1 MRENRNYRITAKK
14 HIKRNIDKIFNKC
27 EKIKYRKISFLS
39 YIKSFKSVQNYG
51 VFAYLSIILLLSLL
65 LFSGKNVQAASG
77 NIYTCKMNP
86 SYSHPVTGQVE
97 DAGGS
102 SSSTTGQG
110 MVEGAIGS
118 KGILE
123 VTDSGEYYL
132 TFQLGLMDYSS
143 KQSFGVQNINDSGW
157 NTVSATVTGNGSN
170 SSGKTAD
177 LRIQVPSEGCIVRCS
192 MYVEPMGRNVIFYFY
207 PSDYTA
213 GNSTN
218 MKAGIVT
225 QSSTSSSGTTTAQ
238 DNNAATGSSSSS
250 SGTTNNQGNSTATKS
265 QLEDEKSNTVTSNGA
280 GLSGT
285 DSSNPSSSSGI
296 TSDSSLQNSGAG
308 NATSTEDS
316 LKDTQGLSLSTASD
330 TDTSESDNS
339 FSAGIVEIILAVC
352 AGVTISGL
360 LLLFTGAYIV
370 YIFRKN
376 WKRWGA
382 GKLYLTPEEQDYND
396 ESVYMADGFG
406 KPDTDNDV
414 WDSEGVVHE
423 EFWLEPDEKSGTES
437 DITLDVKLNKHLNEE
452 DLFYEESEDQEP
464 EKNIWN
470 YEEKTSLV
478 KENDEIENDVKW
490 EGEK

>member
-1 MRENRNYRITAKK
+1 MRKKQNDRITT
-14 HIKRNIDKIFNKC
+14 
-27 EKIKYRKISFLS
+27 
-39 YIKSFKSVQNYG
+39 
-51 VFAYLSIILLLSLL
+51 YLSIILLLSLF
-65 LFSGKNVQAASG
+65 LFSGKSVQAASG
-77 NIYTCKMNP
+77 SIYTCKMNP

-143 KQSFGVQNINDSGW
+143 KQSFGVQNVNDSGW
-157 NTVSATVTGNGSN
+157 NTVSATVTGNGSD

-177 LRIQVPSEGCIVRCS
+177 MRIRVPSESCIVRCS

-225 QSSTSSSGTTTAQ
+225 QNSTSSSGTDTQGNDAAASSSSTSSGTTGNQ
-238 DNNAATGSSSSS
+238 DNNAAAQNQSETVTSNA
-250 SGTTNNQGNSTATKS
+250 GT
-265 QLEDEKSNTVTSNGA
+265 SNAGTSNGA

-285 DSSNPSSSSGI
+285 GSSDSSNSSGLN
-296 TSDSSLQNSGAG
+296 SDSSLQNNGTGSSS
-308 NATSTEDS
+308 STEDS

-330 TDTSESDNS
+330 TDTSEKDSS
-339 FSAGIVEIILAVC
+339 STTGIIEIILAVC

-360 LLLFTGAYIV
+360 ILLFTGAYIV

-382 GKLYLTPEEQDYND
+382 GKLYLSSEEQNYKEEN
-396 ESVYMADGFG
+396 VYMADGFG
-406 KPDTDNDV
+406 EPDTDNDV
-414 WDSEGVVHE
+414 WDSEGVVYE
-423 EFWLEPDEKSGTES
+423 EFWPETHTELEG
-437 DITLDVKLNKHLNEE
+437 
-452 DLFYEESEDQEP
+452 
-464 EKNIWN
+464 
-470 YEEKTSLV
+470 EEKD
-478 KENDEIENDVKW
+478 EN
-490 EGEK
+490 

>member
-1 MRENRNYRITAKK
+1 MREKQNYRIT
-14 HIKRNIDKIFNKC
+14 IKNN
-27 EKIKYRKISFLS
+27 RKIRNGRWSDGISCISYFKNFYFEKLKSYGIFICLSTILSF
-39 YIKSFKSVQNYG
+39 
-51 VFAYLSIILLLSLL
+51 SLL
-65 LFSGKNVQAASG
+65 LFFSKNVQAASG
-77 NIYTCKMNP
+77 SIYTCKMNP

-143 KQSFGVQNINDSGW
+143 KQSFSVQNINDSGW
-157 NTVSATVTGNGSN
+157 NTVSATVTGNGSD

-177 LRIQVPSEGCIVRCS
+177 MRIQVPSESCIVRCS

-225 QSSTSSSGTTTAQ
+225 QNSASSGTADAQ
-238 DNNAATGSSSSS
+238 GSNTVANSSSSS
-250 SGTTNNQGNSTATKS
+250 SESTDARETNSAAQSQSGTSASNAGN
-265 QLEDEKSNTVTSNGA
+265 
-280 GLSGT
+280 LSGT
-285 DSSNPSSSSGI
+285 GFSNSSSSSGLA
-296 TSDSSLQNSGAG
+296 SDSSLQNNGAG
-308 NATSTEDS
+308 ASSTEDS
-316 LKDTQGLSLSTASD
+316 LKNTQGLSLSTASD
-330 TDTSESDNS
+330 TDNSESANS
-339 FSAGIVEIILAVC
+339 SSTGIVEIILAVC

-360 LLLFTGAYIV
+360 ILLFIGAYIV

-382 GKLYLTPEEQDYND
+382 GKLYLTPEEQDYKEEN
-396 ESVYMADGFG
+396 VYMADGFG
-406 KPDTDNDV
+406 EPDTDDDV

-423 EFWLEPDEKSGTES
+423 ELWTESDEKSSVDS
-437 DITLDVKLNKHLNEE
+437 DVTLDAKLNGHLNKEE
-452 DLFYEESEDQEP
+452 LFYKESE
-464 EKNIWN
+464 EK
-470 YEEKTSLV
+470 EL
-478 KENDEIENDVKW
+478 ENNTAW
-490 EGEK
+490 EGEKPDEI

>member
-1 MRENRNYRITAKK
+1 MEPEVILMRKKQNDRITT
-14 HIKRNIDKIFNKC
+14 
-27 EKIKYRKISFLS
+27 
-39 YIKSFKSVQNYG
+39 
-51 VFAYLSIILLLSLL
+51 YLSIILLLSLF
-65 LFSGKNVQAASG
+65 LFSGKSVQAASG
-77 NIYTCKMNP
+77 SIYTCKMNP

-143 KQSFGVQNINDSGW
+143 KQSFGVQNVNDSGW
-157 NTVSATVTGNGSN
+157 NTVSATVTGNGSD

-177 LRIQVPSEGCIVRCS
+177 MRIRVPSESCIVRCS

-225 QSSTSSSGTTTAQ
+225 QNSTSSSGTDTQGNDAAASSSSTSSGTTGNQ
-238 DNNAATGSSSSS
+238 DNNAAAQ
-250 SGTTNNQGNSTATKS
+250 NQSETVT
-265 QLEDEKSNTVTSNGA
+265 SNAGTSNGA

-285 DSSNPSSSSGI
+285 GSSDSSNSSGLN
-296 TSDSSLQNSGAG
+296 SDSSLQNNGTGSSS
-308 NATSTEDS
+308 STEDS

-330 TDTSESDNS
+330 TDTSEKDSS
-339 FSAGIVEIILAVC
+339 STTGIIEIILAVC

-360 LLLFTGAYIV
+360 ILLFTGAYIV

-382 GKLYLTPEEQDYND
+382 GKLYLSSEEQNYKEEN
-396 ESVYMADGFG
+396 VYMADGFG
-406 KPDTDNDV
+406 EPDTDNDV
-414 WDSEGVVHE
+414 WDSEGVVYE
-423 EFWLEPDEKSGTES
+423 EFWPETHTELEG
-437 DITLDVKLNKHLNEE
+437 
-452 DLFYEESEDQEP
+452 
-464 EKNIWN
+464 
-470 YEEKTSLV
+470 EEKD
-478 KENDEIENDVKW
+478 EN
-490 EGEK
+490 

>member
-1 MRENRNYRITAKK
+1 MREKQNYRIK
-14 HIKRNIDKIFNKC
+14 
-27 EKIKYRKISFLS
+27 S
-39 YIKSFKSVQNYG
+39 YGPSIC
-51 VFAYLSIILLLSLL
+51 LSIILSFSLL
-65 LFSGKNVQAASG
+65 LFSSKNVQAASG
-77 NIYTCKMNP
+77 SIYTCKMNP
-86 SYSHPVTGQVE
+86 TYSHPVTGQVE
-97 DAGGS
+97 DSGGS

-157 NTVSATVTGNGSN
+157 NTVSATVTGNGSD

-177 LRIQVPSEGCIVRCS
+177 MRIPVSSESCIVRCS

-207 PSDYTA
+207 PSDYTE
-213 GNSTN
+213 GNSTS

-225 QSSTSSSGTTTAQ
+225 Q
-238 DNNAATGSSSSS
+238 NSSSS
-250 SGTTNNQGNSTATKS
+250 SGTADTQGSNAAANSSSSSSESTDAQGNNSAAQSQSATST
-265 QLEDEKSNTVTSNGA
+265 SNSGNSNGA

-285 DSSNPSSSSGI
+285 DSSNSSSSSGL
-296 TSDSSLQNSGAG
+296 TSGSYGLTTENNEMGNSS
-308 NATSTEDS
+308 STEDS

-330 TDTSESDNS
+330 TNPSESDGS
-339 FSAGIVEIILAVC
+339 SSIGIVEIILAVC

-360 LLLFTGAYIV
+360 ILLFTGAYIV

-382 GKLYLTPEEQDYND
+382 GKLYLTPEEQDYKEEN
-396 ESVYMADGFG
+396 VYMADGFG
-406 KPDTDNDV
+406 EPDTDDGV

-423 EFWLEPDEKSGTES
+423 EFWTEPG
-437 DITLDVKLNKHLNEE
+437 VKLSADSEGALDAKSNAHLNNEE
-452 DLFYEESEDQEP
+452 ERFFEECQEKESKKSIWDFEEESSFT
-464 EKNIWN
+464 KG
-470 YEEKTSLV
+470 Y
-478 KENDEIENDVKW
+478 DEIGNSAEL
-490 EGEK
+490 EGEGKYEN

>member
-1 MRENRNYRITAKK
+1 MEPEVVLMREKQNYRIK
-14 HIKRNIDKIFNKC
+14 
-27 EKIKYRKISFLS
+27 S
-39 YIKSFKSVQNYG
+39 YGTSIC
-51 VFAYLSIILLLSLL
+51 LSIILFFSLF
-65 LFSGKNVQAASG
+65 LFSSKNVQAASG
-77 NIYTCKMNP
+77 SIYTCKMNP
-86 SYSHPVTGQVE
+86 TYSHPVTGQVE

-143 KQSFGVQNINDSGW
+143 KQSFSVQNINDSGW
-157 NTVSATVTGNGSN
+157 NTVSATVTGNGSD

-177 LRIQVPSEGCIVRCS
+177 MRIPVPSESCIVRCS
-192 MYVEPMGRNVIFYFY
+192 MYVEPMGRNVIVYFY

-225 QSSTSSSGTTTAQ
+225 Q
-238 DNNAATGSSSSS
+238 NSSSS
-250 SGTTNNQGNSTATKS
+250 SGTAEEQGSNATANSSSSSSESMDAQGNNSAAQSQSATST
-265 QLEDEKSNTVTSNGA
+265 SNAGTSNGA
-280 GLSGT
+280 GLSETG
-285 DSSNPSSSSGI
+285 SSNSSSSSGLA
-296 TSDSSLQNSGAG
+296 SDSSLQNNEAGAS
-308 NATSTEDS
+308 STEDS

-330 TDTSESDNS
+330 TATSESDDS
-339 FSAGIVEIILAVC
+339 SSTGIVEIIFAVC

-360 LLLFTGAYIV
+360 ILLFTGAYIV

-382 GKLYLTPEEQDYND
+382 GKLYLTPEEQDYKEEN
-396 ESVYMADGFG
+396 VYMADGFG
-406 KPDTDNDV
+406 EPDTDDGV

-423 EFWLEPDEKSGTES
+423 EFWTEPG
-437 DITLDVKLNKHLNEE
+437 VKLSADSEGALDAKSNAHLNNGEE
-452 DLFYEESEDQEP
+452 RFFEECQEKESKKSIWDFEEESSFT
-464 EKNIWN
+464 KG
-470 YEEKTSLV
+470 Y
-478 KENDEIENDVKW
+478 DEIGNSAEL
-490 EGEK
+490 EGEGKYEN

>member
-1 MRENRNYRITAKK
+1 MREKQNCRITTKK
-14 HIKRNIDKIFNKC
+14 NREKRNVKC
-27 EKIKYRKISFLS
+27 IKWNNVLSRISYFQEFCF
-39 YIKSFKSVQNYG
+39 KKFKSRG
-51 VFAYLSIILLLSLL
+51 ISKCLSIILLLSLL
-65 LFSGKNVQAASG
+65 LFPIKNVQAASG
-77 NIYTCKMNP
+77 SIYTCKMNP

-143 KQSFGVQNINDSGW
+143 KQSFSVQNINDSGW
-157 NTVSATVTGNGSN
+157 NTISATVTGNGSD

-177 LRIQVPSEGCIVRCS
+177 MRIQVPSESCIVRCS

-207 PSDYTA
+207 PSDYTV

-225 QSSTSSSGTTTAQ
+225 QSSTSSSGTADAQGNSTA
-238 DNNAATGSSSSS
+238 ASSSSSS
-250 SGTTNNQGNSTATKS
+250 SGTTDNQGNNAATQS
-265 QLEDEKSNTVTSNGA
+265 QSEAAKSNARASNGA

-285 DSSNPSSSSGI
+285 DASNSSNSSGVA
-296 TSDSSLQNSGAG
+296 SDSFLQNSGAG
-308 NATSTEDS
+308 KANSTEDS

-330 TDTSESDNS
+330 TDTSEKDTSS
-339 FSAGIVEIILAVC
+339 STGIVEIILAVC

-360 LLLFTGAYIV
+360 ILLFTGAYIV

-382 GKLYLTPEEQDYND
+382 GKLYLTPEEQNYKEEN
-396 ESVYMADGFG
+396 VYMADGFG
-406 KPDTDNDV
+406 EPDTDNDV

-423 EFWLEPDEKSGTES
+423 ELWTEPGEKSSADS
-437 DITLDVKLNKHLNEE
+437 DVTLHGHLNKG
-452 DLFYEESEDQEP
+452 DLFCEESEEKEP
-464 EKNIWN
+464 EKNIWDF
-470 YEEKTSLV
+470 EEETSLA
-478 KENDEIENDVKW
+478 KEGDEIENDVKW

>member
-1 MRENRNYRITAKK
+1 MRERQDYRISTNKNRE
-14 HIKRNIDKIFNKC
+14 KRNVRGNNGKAYISCFENFYF
-27 EKIKYRKISFLS
+27 EK
-39 YIKSFKSVQNYG
+39 FKSYG
-51 VFAYLSIILLLSLL
+51 VFLFLNIILLFF
-65 LFSGKNVQAASG
+65 LFFFFSKNVQAASG
-77 NIYTCKMNP
+77 SIYTCKMNP

-143 KQSFGVQNINDSGW
+143 KQSFSVQNINDSGW
-157 NTVSATVTGNGSN
+157 TTVSATVTGNGSD

-177 LRIQVPSEGCIVRCS
+177 MRIQVPSESCIVRCS

-225 QSSTSSSGTTTAQ
+225 QNSASSGTADAQ
-238 DNNAATGSSSSS
+238 GNNSAAQSQSGTSTSNAGNLSGTGSSNSSSS
-250 SGTTNNQGNSTATKS
+250 SGLA
-265 QLEDEKSNTVTSNGA
+265 
-280 GLSGT
+280 
-285 DSSNPSSSSGI
+285 
-296 TSDSSLQNSGAG
+296 SDSSLQNNGAG
-308 NATSTEDS
+308 ASSTEDS

-330 TDTSESDNS
+330 TDNSENVNS
-339 FSAGIVEIILAVC
+339 SSTGIVEIILAVC

-360 LLLFTGAYIV
+360 ILLFTGAYIV

-382 GKLYLTPEEQDYND
+382 GKLYLTPEEQDYKQEN
-396 ESVYMADGFG
+396 VYMADGFG
-406 KPDTDNDV
+406 EPDTEDDV

-423 EFWLEPDEKSGTES
+423 EIWIDPDEESSAES
-437 DITLDVKLNKHLNEE
+437 DITLDAKLNGHSNKEE
-452 DLFYEESEDQEP
+452 LFYKESEEKEP
-464 EKNIWN
+464 ENN
-470 YEEKTSLV
+470 TA
-478 KENDEIENDVKW
+478 W
-490 EGEK
+490 EGEKQDEI

>member
-14 HIKRNIDKIFNKC
+14 YIKRNIKKEFK
-27 EKIKYRKISFLS
+27 KYGTISYSYKKISCLS
-39 YIKSFKSVQNYG
+39 YVKSVQNYS
-51 VFAYLSIILLLSLL
+51 VVAFLSIILLCSLL
-65 LFSGKNVQAASG
+65 LFFSKNVQAASG
-77 NIYTCKMNP
+77 SIYTCKINP
-86 SYSHPVTGQVE
+86 SYSHPVSGQVE

-123 VTDSGEYYL
+123 VTDSGKYYL
-132 TFQLGLMDYSS
+132 TFRLGLMDYSS

-157 NTVSATVTGNGSN
+157 NTVSATVTGNGSD

-225 QSSTSSSGTTTAQ
+225 QSSRSSGAAVTQ
-238 DNNAATGSSSSS
+238 DNNATTGSSSSS
-250 SGTTNNQGNSTATKS
+250 SGTTNKQGNSAATQS
-265 QLEDEKSNTVTSNGA
+265 QSEAAKSNTGTSNESD
-280 GLSGT
+280 LNGT
-285 DSSNPSSSSGI
+285 DSSNSSGVS
-296 TSDSSLQNSGAG
+296 SDSFLQNNGAG
-308 NATSTEDS
+308 NADSTEDS
-316 LKDTQGLSLSTASD
+316 LKDTQGLSLSTASGTD
-330 TDTSESDNS
+330 ISENDTSSS
-339 FSAGIVEIILAVC
+339 TGIVEIILSVC

-360 LLLFTGAYIV
+360 ILLFTGAYIV

-376 WKRWGA
+376 WKRWGE
-382 GKLYLTPEEQDYND
+382 GKLYLTPEEQNYKEENI
-396 ESVYMADGFG
+396 YMADGFG
-406 KPDTDNDV
+406 EPDTDDDV

-423 EFWLEPDEKSGTES
+423 ATWIKPDEES
-437 DITLDVKLNKHLNEE
+437 SAELEVALEEKINGNLNKKEA
-452 DLFYEESEDQEP
+452 FFEESKGKELE
-464 EKNIWN
+464 ENIWN
-470 YEEKTSLV
+470 YEEETPFA
-478 KENDEIENDVKW
+478 KEDDEIENDVKW
-490 EGEK
+490 KGEK

>member
-1 MRENRNYRITAKK
+1 MRKKQNDRITT
-14 HIKRNIDKIFNKC
+14 
-27 EKIKYRKISFLS
+27 
-39 YIKSFKSVQNYG
+39 
-51 VFAYLSIILLLSLL
+51 YLSIILLLSLF
-65 LFSGKNVQAASG
+65 LFSGKSVQAASG
-77 NIYTCKMNP
+77 SIYTCKMNP

-143 KQSFGVQNINDSGW
+143 KQSFGVQNVNDSGW
-157 NTVSATVTGNGSN
+157 NTVSATVTGNGSD

-177 LRIQVPSEGCIVRCS
+177 MRIRVPSESCIVRCS

-225 QSSTSSSGTTTAQ
+225 QNSTSSSGTDTQGNDAAASSSSTSSGTTGNQ
-238 DNNAATGSSSSS
+238 DNNAAAQ
-250 SGTTNNQGNSTATKS
+250 NQSETVT
-265 QLEDEKSNTVTSNGA
+265 SNAGTSNGA

-285 DSSNPSSSSGI
+285 GSSDSSNSSGLN
-296 TSDSSLQNSGAG
+296 SDSSLQNNGTGSSS
-308 NATSTEDS
+308 STEDS

-330 TDTSESDNS
+330 TDTSEKDSS
-339 FSAGIVEIILAVC
+339 STTGIIEIILAVC

-360 LLLFTGAYIV
+360 ILLFTGAYIV

-382 GKLYLTPEEQDYND
+382 GKLYLSSEEQNYKEEN
-396 ESVYMADGFG
+396 VYMADGFG
-406 KPDTDNDV
+406 EPDTDNDV
-414 WDSEGVVHE
+414 WDSEGVVYE
-423 EFWLEPDEKSGTES
+423 EFWPETHTELEG
-437 DITLDVKLNKHLNEE
+437 
-452 DLFYEESEDQEP
+452 
-464 EKNIWN
+464 
-470 YEEKTSLV
+470 EEKD
-478 KENDEIENDVKW
+478 EN
-490 EGEK
+490 

>member
-1 MRENRNYRITAKK
+1 MREKQNYRITTKK
-14 HIKRNIDKIFNKC
+14 NREKRNVKWSNVLSRISYFENFC
-27 EKIKYRKISFLS
+27 FEK
-39 YIKSFKSVQNYG
+39 FKSYG
-51 VFAYLSIILLLSLL
+51 VSGCLSIILLLSLL
-65 LFSGKNVQAASG
+65 LFPIKNVEAASG
-77 NIYTCKMNP
+77 SIYTCKMNP

-123 VTDSGEYYL
+123 VTDNGEYYL

-157 NTVSATVTGNGSN
+157 NTVSATVTGNGSD

-177 LRIQVPSEGCIVRCS
+177 MRIQVPSESCIIRCS

-225 QSSTSSSGTTTAQ
+225 QSSTSSSGTEDAQGNGTTA
-238 DNNAATGSSSSS
+238 SSSSAS
-250 SGTTNNQGNSTATKS
+250 SGTSDNQRNSAAAQS
-265 QLEDEKSNTVTSNGA
+265 QSEAAKSNAGTSNGA

-285 DSSNPSSSSGI
+285 DASSSSSSSGVA
-296 TSDSSLQNSGAG
+296 SDSSLQNSGAG
-308 NATSTEDS
+308 NADSTEDS

-339 FSAGIVEIILAVC
+339 SSTGIVEIILAVC

-360 LLLFTGAYIV
+360 ILLFTGAYIV

-382 GKLYLTPEEQDYND
+382 GKLYLTPEEQDYKEEN
-396 ESVYMADGFG
+396 VYMADGFG
-406 KPDTDNDV
+406 EPDEDNDV

-423 EFWLEPDEKSGTES
+423 EFWTEPDKKSSADS
-437 DITLDVKLNKHLNEE
+437 DVTLNGHLNTE
-452 DLFYEESEDQEP
+452 DLFYEESEEKKP
-464 EKNIWN
+464 EKNIWDF
-470 YEEKTSLV
+470 EEETSLA
-478 KENDEIENDVKW
+478 KEGDEIENDVKW

>member
-1 MRENRNYRITAKK
+1 MRKKQNDRITT
-14 HIKRNIDKIFNKC
+14 
-27 EKIKYRKISFLS
+27 
-39 YIKSFKSVQNYG
+39 
-51 VFAYLSIILLLSLL
+51 YLSIILLLSLF
-65 LFSGKNVQAASG
+65 LFSGKSVQAASG
-77 NIYTCKMNP
+77 SIYTCKMNP
-86 SYSHPVTGQVE
+86 SYAHPVTGQVE

-143 KQSFGVQNINDSGW
+143 KQSFGVQNVNDSGW
-157 NTVSATVTGNGSN
+157 NTVSATVTGNGSD

-177 LRIQVPSEGCIVRCS
+177 MRIRVPSESCIVRCS

-225 QSSTSSSGTTTAQ
+225 QNSTSSSGTDTQGNDAAASSSSTSSGTTGNQ
-238 DNNAATGSSSSS
+238 DNNAAAQ
-250 SGTTNNQGNSTATKS
+250 NQSETVT
-265 QLEDEKSNTVTSNGA
+265 SNAGTSNGA

-285 DSSNPSSSSGI
+285 GSSDSSNSSGLN
-296 TSDSSLQNSGAG
+296 SDSSLQNNGTGSSS
-308 NATSTEDS
+308 STEDS

-330 TDTSESDNS
+330 TDTSEKDSS
-339 FSAGIVEIILAVC
+339 STTGIIEIILAVC

-360 LLLFTGAYIV
+360 ILLFTGAYIV

-382 GKLYLTPEEQDYND
+382 GKLYLPSEEQDYKEEN
-396 ESVYMADGFG
+396 VYMADGFG
-406 KPDTDNDV
+406 EPDTDNDV
-414 WDSEGVVHE
+414 WDSEGVVYE
-423 EFWLEPDEKSGTES
+423 EFWPETHTELEG
-437 DITLDVKLNKHLNEE
+437 
-452 DLFYEESEDQEP
+452 
-464 EKNIWN
+464 
-470 YEEKTSLV
+470 EEKD
-478 KENDEIENDVKW
+478 EN
-490 EGEK
+490 

>member
-1 MRENRNYRITAKK
+1 MREMQNCRITTNKNRE
-14 HIKRNIDKIFNKC
+14 KRNGRGNNGTSDISYFENFC
-27 EKIKYRKISFLS
+27 FEKFKRYGIS
-39 YIKSFKSVQNYG
+39 G
-51 VFAYLSIILLLSLL
+51 CLSIILLLSLL
-65 LFSGKNVQAASG
+65 LFSSKNVQAASG
-77 NIYTCKMNP
+77 SIYTCKMNP

-143 KQSFGVQNINDSGW
+143 KQSFSVQNINDSGW
-157 NTVSATVTGNGSN
+157 NTVSATVTGNGSD

-177 LRIQVPSEGCIVRCS
+177 MRIQVPSESCIVRCS

-207 PSDYTA
+207 PSDYAA

-225 QSSTSSSGTTTAQ
+225 QNSASSGTADTQ
-238 DNNAATGSSSSS
+238 GNNAAENSSSSS
-250 SGTTNNQGNSTATKS
+250 SESTDTQGNNSAAQS
-265 QLEDEKSNTVTSNGA
+265 QSGTSTSNA
-280 GLSGT
+280 GTLSGT
-285 DSSNPSSSSGI
+285 GSSNSSSSSGLA
-296 TSDSSLQNSGAG
+296 SDFSLQNNGAG
-308 NATSTEDS
+308 SSSTEDS

-330 TDTSESDNS
+330 AAPSESDNS
-339 FSAGIVEIILAVC
+339 SSTGIVEIILAVC
-352 AGVTISGL
+352 VGVTISGL
-360 LLLFTGAYIV
+360 ILLFTGAYIV

-382 GKLYLTPEEQDYND
+382 GKLYLTPEEQDYKEEN
-396 ESVYMADGFG
+396 VYMADGFG
-406 KPDTDNDV
+406 EPDTEDDV

-423 EFWLEPDEKSGTES
+423 ESEEKES
-437 DITLDVKLNKHLNEE
+437 
-452 DLFYEESEDQEP
+452 
-464 EKNIWN
+464 EKNIWDFK
-470 YEEKTSLV
+470 EEASLA
-478 KENDEIENDVKW
+478 KEDDEIENDVKW

>member
-1 MRENRNYRITAKK
+1 MREKQNYRITTKK
-14 HIKRNIDKIFNKC
+14 NREKRKVKRSDVLPRISYFKNSCF
-27 EKIKYRKISFLS
+27 EK
-39 YIKSFKSVQNYG
+39 FKSYG
-51 VFAYLSIILLLSLL
+51 ISGCLSIILLLSLL
-65 LFSGKNVQAASG
+65 LFPIKNVQAAAGS
-77 NIYTCKMNP
+77 IYTCKMNP

-143 KQSFGVQNINDSGW
+143 KQSFSVQNINASGW
-157 NTVSATVTGNGSN
+157 NTVSATVTGNGSD

-177 LRIQVPSEGCIVRCS
+177 MRIQVPSESCIIRCS

-207 PSDYTA
+207 PSDYTT

-225 QSSTSSSGTTTAQ
+225 ENSASSSGTADAQGNSTTAS
-238 DNNAATGSSSSS
+238 SSSSS
-250 SGTTNNQGNSTATKS
+250 SGTSDNQGNSAATQSQSETA
-265 QLEDEKSNTVTSNGA
+265 KSNAGISNRA

-285 DSSNPSSSSGI
+285 DDSNSSGM

-308 NATSTEDS
+308 NADSTEDS

-330 TDTSESDNS
+330 TNTSESDMS
-339 FSAGIVEIILAVC
+339 SSTGIVEIILAVC

-360 LLLFTGAYIV
+360 ILLFTGAYIV

-382 GKLYLTPEEQDYND
+382 GTLYLTPEEQDYKEEN
-396 ESVYMADGFG
+396 VYMADGFG
-406 KPDTDNDV
+406 EPDADNDV

-423 EFWLEPDEKSGTES
+423 ELWTEPGEKSSADS
-437 DITLDVKLNKHLNEE
+437 DVTLHGHLNTE
-452 DLFYEESEDQEP
+452 DLFCEESEEKEP
-464 EKNIWN
+464 EKNIWDF
-470 YEEKTSLV
+470 EEETSLA
-478 KENDEIENDVKW
+478 KEGDEIENDVKW

>member
-1 MRENRNYRITAKK
+1 MEPEVILMRKKQNDRITT
-14 HIKRNIDKIFNKC
+14 
-27 EKIKYRKISFLS
+27 
-39 YIKSFKSVQNYG
+39 
-51 VFAYLSIILLLSLL
+51 YLSIILLLSLF
-65 LFSGKNVQAASG
+65 LFSGKSVQAASG
-77 NIYTCKMNP
+77 SIYTCKMNP
-86 SYSHPVTGQVE
+86 SYAHPVTGQVE

-143 KQSFGVQNINDSGW
+143 KQSFGVQNVNDSGW
-157 NTVSATVTGNGSN
+157 NTVSATVTGNGSD

-177 LRIQVPSEGCIVRCS
+177 MRIRVPSESCIVRCS

-225 QSSTSSSGTTTAQ
+225 QNSTSSSGTDTQGNDAAASSSSTSSGTTGNQ
-238 DNNAATGSSSSS
+238 DNNAAAQ
-250 SGTTNNQGNSTATKS
+250 NQSETVT
-265 QLEDEKSNTVTSNGA
+265 SNAGTSNGA

-285 DSSNPSSSSGI
+285 GSSDSSNSSGLN
-296 TSDSSLQNSGAG
+296 SDSSLQNNGTGSSS
-308 NATSTEDS
+308 STEDS

-330 TDTSESDNS
+330 TDTSEKDSS
-339 FSAGIVEIILAVC
+339 STTGIIEIILAVC

-360 LLLFTGAYIV
+360 ILLFTGAYIV

-382 GKLYLTPEEQDYND
+382 GKLYLPSEEQDYKEEN
-396 ESVYMADGFG
+396 VYMADGFG
-406 KPDTDNDV
+406 EPDTDNDV
-414 WDSEGVVHE
+414 WDSEGVVYE
-423 EFWLEPDEKSGTES
+423 EFWPETHTELEG
-437 DITLDVKLNKHLNEE
+437 
-452 DLFYEESEDQEP
+452 
-464 EKNIWN
+464 
-470 YEEKTSLV
+470 EEKD
-478 KENDEIENDVKW
+478 EN
-490 EGEK
+490 

>member
-1 MRENRNYRITAKK
+1 MREMQNYRIK
-14 HIKRNIDKIFNKC
+14 
-27 EKIKYRKISFLS
+27 
-39 YIKSFKSVQNYG
+39 NYG
-51 VFAYLSIILLLSLL
+51 TFRCLSIILFFSLL
-65 LFSGKNVQAASG
+65 LFSSKNVQAASG
-77 NIYTCKMNP
+77 SIYTCKMNP

-143 KQSFGVQNINDSGW
+143 KQSFSVQNINDSGW
-157 NTVSATVTGNGSN
+157 NTVSATVTGNGSD

-177 LRIQVPSEGCIVRCS
+177 MRIQVPSESCIVRCS

-207 PSDYTA
+207 PSDYAT

-225 QSSTSSSGTTTAQ
+225 QNSASSGTSDTQ
-238 DNNAATGSSSSS
+238 GNNAAENSSSSS
-250 SGTTNNQGNSTATKS
+250 SESTDAQGNNSAAQS
-265 QLEDEKSNTVTSNGA
+265 QSGTSTSNA
-280 GLSGT
+280 GTLSGT
-285 DSSNPSSSSGI
+285 GSSNSSSSSGLG
-296 TSDSSLQNSGAG
+296 SDSSLQNNGAG
-308 NATSTEDS
+308 ASSTEDS

-330 TDTSESDNS
+330 AAPSESDNS
-339 FSAGIVEIILAVC
+339 SSAGIVEIILAVC

-360 LLLFTGAYIV
+360 ILLFTGAYIV

-382 GKLYLTPEEQDYND
+382 GKLYLTPEEQDYKEEN
-396 ESVYMADGFG
+396 VYMADGFG
-406 KPDTDNDV
+406 EPDTEDNV

-423 EFWLEPDEKSGTES
+423 ELEEK
-437 DITLDVKLNKHLNEE
+437 
-452 DLFYEESEDQEP
+452 EP
-464 EKNIWN
+464 EKNIWDF
-470 YEEKTSLV
+470 EEEASLA
-478 KENDEIENDVKW
+478 KEDDEIENDVKW

>member
-1 MRENRNYRITAKK
+1 MKEKQNYRITMNKNRE
-14 HIKRNIDKIFNKC
+14 KRNVRGNNGTSYVFYFKNFC
-27 EKIKYRKISFLS
+27 FEKFKRYGISGCLS
-39 YIKSFKSVQNYG
+39 M
-51 VFAYLSIILLLSLL
+51 ILLLSLL
-65 LFSGKNVQAASG
+65 LFSSKNVQAASG
-77 NIYTCKMNP
+77 SVYTCKMNP

-97 DAGGS
+97 DVGGS

-143 KQSFGVQNINDSGW
+143 KQSFSVQNINDSGW
-157 NTVSATVTGNGSN
+157 NTVSAIVTGNGSD

-177 LRIQVPSEGCIVRCS
+177 MRIQIPSESCIVRCS

-207 PSDYTA
+207 PSDYSA

-218 MKAGIVT
+218 MKEGIVT
-225 QSSTSSSGTTTAQ
+225 QNSASSGTADTQ
-238 DNNAATGSSSSS
+238 GSNAAANSSSSFS
-250 SGTTNNQGNSTATKS
+250 ESTDAQGNNSAAQSQSGTSTSNS
-265 QLEDEKSNTVTSNGA
+265 ENSNGA

-285 DSSNPSSSSGI
+285 DSSNSSSSSGL
-296 TSDSSLQNSGAG
+296 TSGSSGLTTENNEMGNSS
-308 NATSTEDS
+308 STEDS
-316 LKDTQGLSLSTASD
+316 LKDTQGLSLSTASN
-330 TDTSESDNS
+330 TNPSESDGS
-339 FSAGIVEIILAVC
+339 SSIGIVEIILAVC

-360 LLLFTGAYIV
+360 ILLFTGAYIV

-382 GKLYLTPEEQDYND
+382 GKLYLTPEEQDYKE

-406 KPDTDNDV
+406 EPDTENDV

-423 EFWLEPDEKSGTES
+423 EPEEKES
-437 DITLDVKLNKHLNEE
+437 
-452 DLFYEESEDQEP
+452 
-464 EKNIWN
+464 EKNIWD
-470 YEEKTSLV
+470 YEEESSFV
-478 KENDEIENDVKW
+478 KEYDEIGNNAEL
-490 EGEK
+490 EGERKDEN

>member
-1 MRENRNYRITAKK
+1 MEPEVILMRKKQNDRITT
-14 HIKRNIDKIFNKC
+14 
-27 EKIKYRKISFLS
+27 
-39 YIKSFKSVQNYG
+39 
-51 VFAYLSIILLLSLL
+51 YLSIILLLSLF
-65 LFSGKNVQAASG
+65 LFSGKSVQAASG
-77 NIYTCKMNP
+77 SIYTCKMNP

-143 KQSFGVQNINDSGW
+143 KQSFGVQNVNDSGW
-157 NTVSATVTGNGSN
+157 NTVSATVTGNGSD

-177 LRIQVPSEGCIVRCS
+177 MRIRVPSESCIVRCS

-225 QSSTSSSGTTTAQ
+225 QNSTSSSGTDTQGNDAAASSSSTSSGTTGNQ
-238 DNNAATGSSSSS
+238 DNNAAAQ
-250 SGTTNNQGNSTATKS
+250 NQSETVT
-265 QLEDEKSNTVTSNGA
+265 SNAGTSNGA

-285 DSSNPSSSSGI
+285 GSSDSSNSSGLN
-296 TSDSSLQNSGAG
+296 SDSSLQNNGTGSSS
-308 NATSTEDS
+308 STEDS

-330 TDTSESDNS
+330 TDTSEKDSS
-339 FSAGIVEIILAVC
+339 STTGIIEIILAVC

-360 LLLFTGAYIV
+360 ILLFTGAYIV

-382 GKLYLTPEEQDYND
+382 GKLYLPSEEQDYKEEN
-396 ESVYMADGFG
+396 VYMADGFG
-406 KPDTDNDV
+406 EPDTDNDV
-414 WDSEGVVHE
+414 WDSEGVVYE
-423 EFWLEPDEKSGTES
+423 EFWPETHTELEG
-437 DITLDVKLNKHLNEE
+437 
-452 DLFYEESEDQEP
+452 
-464 EKNIWN
+464 
-470 YEEKTSLV
+470 EEKD
-478 KENDEIENDVKW
+478 EN
-490 EGEK
+490 

>member
-1 MRENRNYRITAKK
+1 MREKQNCRITTNKNRE
-14 HIKRNIDKIFNKC
+14 KRNGRGNNGISCISYFKNFC
-27 EKIKYRKISFLS
+27 FEKIK
-39 YIKSFKSVQNYG
+39 NYG
-51 VFAYLSIILLLSLL
+51 TFGCLSIILFFSLL
-65 LFSGKNVQAASG
+65 LFSSKNVQAASG
-77 NIYTCKMNP
+77 SIYTCKMNP

-143 KQSFGVQNINDSGW
+143 KQSFSVQNINDSGW
-157 NTVSATVTGNGSN
+157 NTVSATVTGNGSD

-177 LRIQVPSEGCIVRCS
+177 MRIQVPSESCIVRCS

-207 PSDYTA
+207 PSDYAT

-225 QSSTSSSGTTTAQ
+225 QNSASSGTADTQ
-238 DNNAATGSSSSS
+238 GNNAAENSSSSS
-250 SGTTNNQGNSTATKS
+250 SESTDTQGNNSAAQS
-265 QLEDEKSNTVTSNGA
+265 QSGTSTSNA
-280 GLSGT
+280 GNLSGT
-285 DSSNPSSSSGI
+285 GSSNSSSSSGLA
-296 TSDSSLQNSGAG
+296 SDSSLQNNGAG
-308 NATSTEDS
+308 ASSTEDS

-330 TDTSESDNS
+330 AAPSEGDNS
-339 FSAGIVEIILAVC
+339 SSTGIVEIILAVC
-352 AGVTISGL
+352 VGVTISGL
-360 LLLFTGAYIV
+360 ILLFTGAYIV

-382 GKLYLTPEEQDYND
+382 GKLYLTPEEQDYKEEN
-396 ESVYMADGFG
+396 VYMADGFG
-406 KPDTDNDV
+406 EPDTEDDV

-423 EFWLEPDEKSGTES
+423 EPEEKET
-437 DITLDVKLNKHLNEE
+437 
-452 DLFYEESEDQEP
+452 
-464 EKNIWN
+464 EKNIWDF
-470 YEEKTSLV
+470 EEETSLA
-478 KENDEIENDVKW
+478 KEDDEMENDVKW

>member
-1 MRENRNYRITAKK
+1 MEPEVILMRKKQNDRITT
-14 HIKRNIDKIFNKC
+14 
-27 EKIKYRKISFLS
+27 
-39 YIKSFKSVQNYG
+39 
-51 VFAYLSIILLLSLL
+51 YLSIILLLSLF
-65 LFSGKNVQAASG
+65 LFSGKSVQAASG
-77 NIYTCKMNP
+77 SIYTCKMNP

-143 KQSFGVQNINDSGW
+143 KQSFGVQNVNDSGW
-157 NTVSATVTGNGSN
+157 NTVSATVTGNGSD

-177 LRIQVPSEGCIVRCS
+177 MRIRVPSESCIVRCS

-225 QSSTSSSGTTTAQ
+225 QNSTSSSGTDTQGNDAAASSSSTSSGTTGNQ
-238 DNNAATGSSSSS
+238 DNNAAAQNQSETVTSNA
-250 SGTTNNQGNSTATKS
+250 GT
-265 QLEDEKSNTVTSNGA
+265 SNAGTSNGA

-285 DSSNPSSSSGI
+285 GSSDSSNSSGLN
-296 TSDSSLQNSGAG
+296 SDSSLQNNGTGSSS
-308 NATSTEDS
+308 STEDS

-330 TDTSESDNS
+330 TDTSEKDSS
-339 FSAGIVEIILAVC
+339 STTGIIEIILAVC

-360 LLLFTGAYIV
+360 ILLFTGAYIV

-382 GKLYLTPEEQDYND
+382 GKLYLSSEEQNYKEEN
-396 ESVYMADGFG
+396 VYMADGFG
-406 KPDTDNDV
+406 EPDTDNDV
-414 WDSEGVVHE
+414 WDSEGVVYE
-423 EFWLEPDEKSGTES
+423 EFWPETHTELEG
-437 DITLDVKLNKHLNEE
+437 
-452 DLFYEESEDQEP
+452 
-464 EKNIWN
+464 
-470 YEEKTSLV
+470 EEKD
-478 KENDEIENDVKW
+478 EN
-490 EGEK
+490 

>member
-1 MRENRNYRITAKK
+1 MREKQNYRITTKK
-14 HIKRNIDKIFNKC
+14 NREKRNVKWSDVLPRISYFENSC
-27 EKIKYRKISFLS
+27 FEK
-39 YIKSFKSVQNYG
+39 FKSYG
-51 VFAYLSIILLLSLL
+51 ISGCLSIILLLSLL
-65 LFSGKNVQAASG
+65 LFPIKNVQAASG
-77 NIYTCKMNP
+77 SIYTCKMNP

-143 KQSFGVQNINDSGW
+143 KQGFGVQNINDSGW
-157 NTVSATVTGNGSN
+157 NTVSATVTGNGSD

-177 LRIQVPSEGCIVRCS
+177 MRIQVPSESCIVRCS

-207 PSDYTA
+207 PSDYIA

-225 QSSTSSSGTTTAQ
+225 QSSTSSSGTADAQ
-238 DNNAATGSSSSS
+238 GNNAATGSNYSS
-250 SGTTNNQGNSTATKS
+250 SGTTNNQENSAATQGQS
-265 QLEDEKSNTVTSNGA
+265 EAAKSNAESSNGA
-280 GLSGT
+280 SLSGT
-285 DSSNPSSSSGI
+285 
-296 TSDSSLQNSGAG
+296 DSSLQNSGAG
-308 NATSTEDS
+308 NTDSTEDS

-330 TDTSESDNS
+330 TNTSESDTS
-339 FSAGIVEIILAVC
+339 SSTGIVEIILAVC

-360 LLLFTGAYIV
+360 ILLFTGAYIV

-382 GKLYLTPEEQDYND
+382 GKLYLTPEEQAYKEEN
-396 ESVYMADGFG
+396 VYMADGFG
-406 KPDTDNDV
+406 EPDTDNDV

-423 EFWLEPDEKSGTES
+423 EFWTEPDEKLSEDS
-437 DITLDVKLNKHLNEE
+437 DVTLNGHLNTE
-452 DLFYEESEDQEP
+452 DLFYEESEEKEP
-464 EKNIWN
+464 EKNIWDF
-470 YEEKTSLV
+470 EEETSLA
-478 KENDEIENDVKW
+478 KESDEIENDVKW

>member
-1 MRENRNYRITAKK
+1 MRKKQNDRITT
-14 HIKRNIDKIFNKC
+14 
-27 EKIKYRKISFLS
+27 
-39 YIKSFKSVQNYG
+39 
-51 VFAYLSIILLLSLL
+51 YLSIILLLSLF
-65 LFSGKNVQAASG
+65 LFSGKSVQAASG
-77 NIYTCKMNP
+77 SIYTCKMNP

-143 KQSFGVQNINDSGW
+143 KQSFGVQNVNDSGW
-157 NTVSATVTGNGSN
+157 NTVSATVTGNGSD

-177 LRIQVPSEGCIVRCS
+177 MRIRVPSESCIVRCS

-225 QSSTSSSGTTTAQ
+225 QNSTSSSGTDTQGNDAAVSSSSTSSGTTGNQ
-238 DNNAATGSSSSS
+238 DNNAAAQ
-250 SGTTNNQGNSTATKS
+250 NQSETVT
-265 QLEDEKSNTVTSNGA
+265 SNAGTSNGA

-285 DSSNPSSSSGI
+285 GSSDSSNSSGLN
-296 TSDSSLQNSGAG
+296 SDSSLQNNGTGSSS
-308 NATSTEDS
+308 STEDS

-330 TDTSESDNS
+330 TDTSEKDSS
-339 FSAGIVEIILAVC
+339 STTGIIEIILAVC
-352 AGVTISGL
+352 AGVTISGMI
-360 LLLFTGAYIV
+360 LLFTGAYIV

-382 GKLYLTPEEQDYND
+382 GKLYLPSEEQNYKEEN
-396 ESVYMADGFG
+396 VYMADGFG
-406 KPDTDNDV
+406 EPDTDNDV
-414 WDSEGVVHE
+414 WDSEGVVYE
-423 EFWLEPDEKSGTES
+423 EFWPETHTELEG
-437 DITLDVKLNKHLNEE
+437 
-452 DLFYEESEDQEP
+452 
-464 EKNIWN
+464 
-470 YEEKTSLV
+470 EEKD
-478 KENDEIENDVKW
+478 EN
-490 EGEK
+490 

>member
-1 MRENRNYRITAKK
+1 MRERQNYRIN
-14 HIKRNIDKIFNKC
+14 IKNN
-27 EKIKYRKISFLS
+27 RKIRNVRWSGEVSHISCLGNFCFD
-39 YIKSFKSVQNYG
+39 KFKSDG
-51 VFAYLSIILLLSLL
+51 ISRCFSIILLFSLL
-65 LFSGKNVQAASG
+65 LFSSKNVQAASG
-77 NIYTCKMNP
+77 SIYTCKINP
-86 SYSHPVTGQVE
+86 TYSHPVTGQVE

-143 KQSFGVQNINDSGW
+143 KQSFSVQNINDSGW
-157 NTVSATVTGNGSN
+157 NTVSATVTGNGSD

-177 LRIQVPSEGCIVRCS
+177 MRIPVPSESCIVRCS

-225 QSSTSSSGTTTAQ
+225 QNSSSSGAADTQ
-238 DNNAATGSSSSS
+238 GSNAAANSSSSS
-250 SGTTNNQGNSTATKS
+250 SESTDAQGNNSVAQSQTGTST
-265 QLEDEKSNTVTSNGA
+265 SNAGTSNGA
-280 GLSGT
+280 GLNRTG
-285 DSSNPSSSSGI
+285 SSNSSSSSGLA
-296 TSDSSLQNSGAG
+296 SDSSLQNNGAG
-308 NATSTEDS
+308 ASSTEDS

-330 TDTSESDNS
+330 TDNS
-339 FSAGIVEIILAVC
+339 KSANSSSTGIVEIILAVC

-360 LLLFTGAYIV
+360 ILLFTGAYIV

-382 GKLYLTPEEQDYND
+382 GKLYLTPEEQDYKEEN
-396 ESVYMADGFG
+396 VYMADGFG
-406 KPDTDNDV
+406 EPDTDDDV

-423 EFWLEPDEKSGTES
+423 EIWIDPDEES
-437 DITLDVKLNKHLNEE
+437 DVTLDAKLNGHLNKEE
-452 DLFYEESEDQEP
+452 LFYKESE
-464 EKNIWN
+464 EK
-470 YEEKTSLV
+470 EL
-478 KENDEIENDVKW
+478 ENNTAW
-490 EGEK
+490 EGEKQDEI